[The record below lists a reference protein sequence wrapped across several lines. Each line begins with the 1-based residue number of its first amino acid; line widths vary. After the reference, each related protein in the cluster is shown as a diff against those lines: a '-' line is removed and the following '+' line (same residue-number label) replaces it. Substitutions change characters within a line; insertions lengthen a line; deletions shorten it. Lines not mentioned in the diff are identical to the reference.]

1 MLANRRFKTP
11 TGISFVHS
19 PYYPYEGSGNI
30 CMKPKPPPLVTQ
42 LRSVANLRGPASR
55 MSSSPSLRRRT
66 ANLADGTEVPKD
78 VVRRKEAEAVD
89 NKNGVDR

>member
-1 MLANRRFKTP
+1 
-11 TGISFVHS
+11 
-19 PYYPYEGSGNI
+19 
-30 CMKPKPPPLVTQ
+30 
-42 LRSVANLRGPASR
+42 